1 MTHGH
6 EILHMMEGNT
16 YENKESLIKAIIDK
30 FGTEELFYTCSAEDL
45 SAEELVDF
53 LYERNKFRVIEN
65 GKFTVNTS
73 QICDH

>member
-1 MTHGH
+1 
-6 EILHMMEGNT
+6 MMEGNT

-30 FGTEELFYTCSAEDL
+30 FGAEELFYTCSAEDL

-53 LYERNKFRVIEN
+53 LYERNKFRVTEN
-65 GKFTVNTS
+65 GNFTVNTS

>member
-30 FGTEELFYTCSAEDL
+30 FGAEELFYTCSAEDL

>member
-30 FGTEELFYTCSAEDL
+30 FGAEERFYTCSAEDL

-53 LYERNKFRVIEN
+53 LYERNKFRVTEN
-65 GKFTVNTS
+65 GNFTVNTS

>member
-1 MTHGH
+1 
-6 EILHMMEGNT
+6 MMEGNT

-30 FGTEELFYTCSAEDL
+30 FGAEELFYTCSAEDL

>member
-30 FGTEELFYTCSAEDL
+30 FGAEELFYTCSAEDL

-53 LYERNKFRVIEN
+53 LYERNKFRVTEN
-65 GKFTVNTS
+65 GNFTVNTS